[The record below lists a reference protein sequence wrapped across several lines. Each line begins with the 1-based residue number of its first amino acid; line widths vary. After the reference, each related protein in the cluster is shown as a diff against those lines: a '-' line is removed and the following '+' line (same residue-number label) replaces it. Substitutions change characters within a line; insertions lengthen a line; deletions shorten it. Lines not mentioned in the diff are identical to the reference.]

1 MDIRSLKQDAYNE
14 IAKDR
19 AQVLEKNR
27 GYGIISLTVGGIT
40 YAIPLRSNLNHSNG
54 FKTIPIKKGKQLF
67 WNGLDYSKAL
77 VVKQEDID
85 TTTFRLRNQKE
96 FDKIQVHKEKITSEF
111 EEYVS
116 SYIECVG
123 KGTSTTDNR
132 FKFCTLQY
140 FHSELGLP

>member
-1 MDIRSLKQDAYNE
+1 MDIRSLKQDAYNSLV
-14 IAKDR
+14 KDR
-19 AQVLEKNR
+19 PQILEKNR
-27 GYGIISLTVGGIT
+27 GYGIISFTLGDLT

-54 FKTIPIKKGKQLF
+54 FKTITIKQGDRIV

-77 VVKQEDID
+77 IVKQEDIES
-85 TTTFRLRNQKE
+85 TSFVLRSQKE
-96 FDKIQVHKEKITSEF
+96 FDKIQLHKDKIKTDFEK
-111 EEYVS
+111 YVL

-140 FHSELGLP
+140 FHSELGLL